1 VILPV
6 NILEFPDYL
15 EVKNN
20 FTKELHEASLGNKSS
35 LSYIKYNLPD
45 KPLVTNGLVQ
55 GIVMGGTNY
64 IVSLEEV
71 SHGKTNNLSRNTGI
85 LPTLTDSGVFFDFLA
100 KHIDRQADAIA
111 LNLGF
116 PLLPAEGTH
125 GEIDGILAYG
135 TKEHSF
141 QGLTGKA
148 VGNEI
153 KQFCKKHFDRV
164 IPVAVA
170 NDTVCL
176 ALSGDGSENG
186 AVIAGTG
193 FNIGIKQHDEKG
205 NVFLAN
211 LEAGNFDKFKPTS
224 TLQEIDRMSNQPGKK
239 LFEKTVAG
247 KYLALYFN
255 EKAKSLDLKIPPL
268 TTSQEL
274 TELSRI
280 DGTGTANELAREIL
294 KRSASLT
301 AAAFAG
307 IYEFLNK
314 PENLTF
320 IGEGSMLWYGWD
332 YPENLYNQ
340 LSALDVPEGAI
351 IFKKIEDSSIT
362 GAVRL
367 VTG

>member
-1 VILPV
+1 VAIPA

-15 EVKNN
+15 EVKDN
-20 FTKELHEASLGNKSS
+20 FKKELHEASVGKKSS
-35 LSYIKYNLPD
+35 LSYIKNNLPD
-45 KPLVTNGLVQ
+45 KPLVTEGLIQ

-64 IVSLEEV
+64 IVSSEEI
-71 SHGKTNNLSRNTGI
+71 SHGKTNILSRNTGI
-85 LPTLTDSGVFFDFLA
+85 LPTLTDSDVFFDFLA
-100 KHIDRQADAIA
+100 NHIDRQADAIG

-116 PLLPAEGTH
+116 PLLPAEGSH

-135 TKEHSF
+135 TKEHSLY
-141 QGLTGKA
+141 GLTGKA

-153 KQFCKKHFDRV
+153 KQFCKKLLDRY

-176 ALSGDGSENG
+176 ALSGNGSENG

-193 FNIGIKQHDEKG
+193 FNIGIKQHDETDK
-205 NVFLAN
+205 VFLVN
-211 LEAGNFDKFKPTS
+211 LEAGNFDKFKPTDI
-224 TLQEIDRMSNQPGKK
+224 LHEIDRLSSQPGQK

-274 TELSRI
+274 TELSTI
-280 DGTGTANELAREIL
+280 NGTGTANELAREIL

-307 IYEFLNK
+307 IYEFLNR

-320 IGEGSMLWYGWD
+320 IGEGSMLWYGWN
-332 YPENLYNQ
+332 YSENLYSQ
-340 LSALDVPEGAI
+340 LSALGVPEGAI
-351 IFKKIEDSSIT
+351 IFKKIDDSGIT
-362 GAVRL
+362 GAVKL